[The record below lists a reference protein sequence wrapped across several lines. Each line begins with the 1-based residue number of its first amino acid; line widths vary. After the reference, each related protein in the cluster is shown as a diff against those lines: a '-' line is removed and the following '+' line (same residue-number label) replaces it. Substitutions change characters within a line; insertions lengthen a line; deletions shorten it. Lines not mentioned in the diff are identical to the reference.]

1 MVSNVKPFMGFKPEF
16 VRLYNRIVKAYRAMG
31 VWLPYIRHQ
40 NLLTMRD
47 IAGYI
52 AESALIVSRE
62 VDSMSNLQ
70 SERFDRALFE
80 KHLGV
85 INNLLTVTG
94 DAWYRSNELGEDE
107 NERLRQY
114 CEATVRKAHE
124 ITDRFYD

>member
-1 MVSNVKPFMGFKPEF
+1 MVSNVEPSMGFKRKF
-16 VRLYNRIVKAYRAMG
+16 VDLFNRISRAYRAMG
-31 VWLPYIRHQ
+31 VRLPYIRQQ

-52 AESALIVSRE
+52 AESALIVSHE

-124 ITDRFYD
+124 ITDRFYG